1 MSKKQEKKVINALLK
16 YAKEQSKLVKIKKIH
31 IPKKY
36 KLTFQK
42 QIRSLKTNER
52 RVNRLIGEKVTV
64 IYQPSS
70 APIQVVGLTGKIVRV
85 IQDVLG
91 YKVYEVAF
99 KTKVPSYS
107 FRTGKPVLTFSETD
121 VEFLNPKLRSL

>member
-1 MSKKQEKKVINALLK
+1 MDMKKRENEAIKAFIKWSQ
-16 YAKEQSKLVKIKKIH
+16 AKTKLVKVKKIR

-36 KLTFQK
+36 TFAYSEQVK
-42 QIRSLKTNER
+42 CLRNTKR
-52 RVNRLIGEKVTV
+52 RTDRIIGERVRV
-64 IYQPSS
+64 LFQPSHS
-70 APIQVVGLTGKIVRV
+70 PVQVVGLTGKIVRV
-85 IQDVLG
+85 IQDVNG

-121 VEFLNPKLRSL
+121 VEFVNPKLR